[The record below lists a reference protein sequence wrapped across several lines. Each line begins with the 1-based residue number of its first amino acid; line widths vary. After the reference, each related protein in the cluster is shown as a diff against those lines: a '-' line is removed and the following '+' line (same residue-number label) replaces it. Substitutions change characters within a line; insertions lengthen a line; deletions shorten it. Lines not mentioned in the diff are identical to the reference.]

1 MLLSQGNNHVF
12 IAGITRSGKTYFAIH
27 AAAELKAPVLFFNI
41 QDEEC
46 PAPFITV
53 YEDKTSITQLLN
65 ELHKGRKID
74 LRFGDMTFTQIGAI
88 INFLIKNLMLE
99 GYSEQHPLYLIIDE
113 CQLLSGVALDAA
125 IHAATRGL
133 KRGIR
138 CIFVTQR
145 PALANKTLYTQSAEQ
160 YIFHC
165 SAAEKEYL
173 KSKGIDFDYAQ
184 TQWKKHGQYSYIFTD
199 GFVTEGRKAL

>member
-1 MLLSQGNNHVF
+1 MLLSQRNNHVF
-12 IAGITRSGKTYFAIH
+12 IAGITRSGKTYFAIR
-27 AAAELKAPVLFFNI
+27 AAAEIKGPVLFFNI

-65 ELHKGRKID
+65 ELDKGRKID

-99 GYSEQHPLYLIIDE
+99 GYSEAHPLYLIIDE

-184 TQWKKHGQYSYIFTD
+184 TQWKKLGQYSYIFTD